1 MDTEVFATR
10 DKVLFIIKERLQT
23 TDDEYAHA
31 YIGMRVAHLNAPTHL
46 IIENSFECGTLFV
59 FNVVTH
65 FAMRFEVHLVRQ
77 HQMRVSYLPRR

>member
-1 MDTEVFATR
+1 M
-10 DKVLFIIKERLQT
+10 
-23 TDDEYAHA
+23 
-31 YIGMRVAHLNAPTHL
+31 NAPTHL

-77 HQMRVSYLPRR
+77 TPNAGQLSSTALTKCVVSHSVIETCAIVL